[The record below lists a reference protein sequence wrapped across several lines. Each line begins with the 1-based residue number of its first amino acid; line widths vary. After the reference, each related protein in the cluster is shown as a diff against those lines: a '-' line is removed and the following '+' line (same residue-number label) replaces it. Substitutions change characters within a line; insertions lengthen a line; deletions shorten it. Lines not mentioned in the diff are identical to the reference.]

1 MSAIV
6 CRRISLLPRSAFR
19 PQAHIRVFT
28 TASKAPTPAPSNPT
42 TDAIHRI
49 SLRTGLI
56 THCTPHPDAD
66 KLLVSTISLGA
77 ENTRTIVSGIR
88 KWYHP
93 DDLMGT
99 KVVVVEN
106 LKKAKLRGVESHGM
120 LLAASKDEMVQLLRP
135 AEESV
140 VGDRIFIDG
149 LPNDTNT
156 VPDPTLNPK
165 RKVFESVQ
173 PYLRTDRDGIATYK
187 NMKLRNT
194 TGVVTCALP
203 DAEIS

>member
-6 CRRISLLPRSAFR
+6 CRRISLRPRSAFR
-19 PQAHIRVFT
+19 PHIRGLT
-28 TASKAPTPAPSNPT
+28 TASKTPNPPTANPT

-77 ENTRTIVSGIR
+77 ETTRTIVSGIR

-120 LLAASKDEMVQLLRP
+120 LLAASKDEMVQLLKP
-135 AEESV
+135 DEDSV

-149 LPNDTNT
+149 LPNETNI

-165 RKVFESVQ
+165 KKVFESVQ
-173 PYLRTDRDGIATYK
+173 PYLKTDQDGIATYK
-187 NMKLRNT
+187 NMKLRTT
-194 TGVVTCALP
+194 TGVVKCALP
-203 DAEIS
+203 NAEIS